1 MSDWAR
7 EYPDTARDEK
17 SQRARSEPSISPLSV
32 TAPIIGRQQELT
44 LVTHFYEA
52 AKAGHA
58 HVVLVTGD
66 PGIGKTRLL
75 DEIARRA
82 AHDGATILRGGASEA
97 EGMPPY
103 LPFLEALGRYIQVTP
118 LDLLRTQIAAAPQ
131 VLATLLP
138 ELITRLGE
146 LPASAPLP
154 PEQARFRLYEAIG
167 MFLQAIGAPHA
178 LVLTLD
184 DLQWADTASLDLLC
198 HVARHQQGAH
208 LLVVGAYRESEVA
221 PRSAL
226 ARTLTELSR
235 QRVLTTVTIGP
246 LSAGETGMLAESKLC
261 GALQPGVNALLHTH
275 SEGNPFFAEEL
286 LEGWIEEGA
295 LVHEQNQWMAVTPL
309 DHALPPSIV
318 GALRQRFARLSAESI
333 DHLRVAAIIGRTFD
347 LSLLAA
353 VQEQEIEAV
362 EAGLL
367 EAAHRPSRADGNLRV
382 QS

>member
-1 MSDWAR
+1 M
-7 EYPDTARDEK
+7 TAKYEK
-17 SQRARSEPSISPLSV
+17 PQQTHSGPSISPLSPPAAIV
-32 TAPIIGRQQELT
+32 GRQRELA
-44 LVTHFYEA
+44 LVMNQYEA
-52 AKAGHA
+52 ARHGQVQ
-58 HVVLVTGD
+58 VVLLAGE

-75 DEIARRA
+75 DEIARQTA
-82 AHDGATILRGGASEA
+82 QDGATILRGGASEA

-103 LPFLEALGRYIQVTP
+103 LPFVEALGRYIQTSP
-118 LDLLRTQIAAAPQ
+118 LDLLRAQVAAAPQ

-167 MFLQAIGAPHA
+167 MLLQAIGAPHA
-178 LVLTLD
+178 LVLILD

-198 HVARHQQGAH
+198 HVARHQPNAH

-221 PRSAL
+221 YHSAL

-246 LSAGETGMLAESKLC
+246 LSAVETGMLAEGKLS

-286 LEGWIEEGA
+286 LDGWVEEGA
-295 LVHEQNQWMAVTPL
+295 LVHEHKQWIAVPPL
-309 DHALPPSIV
+309 DQALPPSIV
-318 GALRQRFARLSAESI
+318 GALRQRFERLSAEGI
-333 DHLRVAAIIGRTFD
+333 
-347 LSLLAA
+347 
-353 VQEQEIEAV
+353 
-362 EAGLL
+362 
-367 EAAHRPSRADGNLRV
+367 
-382 QS
+382 